1 MVSKIVNLTRK
12 VLPKLS
18 TNSKQNIESINSLPE
33 MVLHRM
39 CSNGDKSI
47 LRVDMNHCGA
57 AIIKKGGI
65 NTVYT
70 DALNGCNSV
79 GAAIKL
85 NNGNSLFMLS
95 HYVPTNTEGQ
105 ISALAKQLETYK
117 PYFSSVQEPQ
127 LFFNI
132 RGYKPD
138 GKNLEAVPN
147 PIVNGVKD
155 LFSKFFKKTP
165 KIEITPYQNQNRPAF
180 FSSANIFQ
188 FDPQNLKNLK
198 ITNVGEKE
206 KFITLA

>member
-1 MVSKIVNLTRK
+1 
-12 VLPKLS
+12 
-18 TNSKQNIESINSLPE
+18 

-57 AIIKKGGI
+57 AIIRKGGI

-70 DALNGCNSV
+70 DALHGCNSV

-85 NNGNSLFMLS
+85 NNGESLFMLS
-95 HYVPTNTEGQ
+95 HYVPTNTTGQ
-105 ISALAKQLETYK
+105 IEALAKQLDTYK
-117 PYFSSVQEPQ
+117 AYINPMQEPK

-138 GKNLEAVPN
+138 GINLEPEPN
-147 PIVNGVKD
+147 PIVDGVKK
-155 LFSKFFKKTP
+155 LFSKFFNQKADVH
-165 KIEITPYQNQNRPAF
+165 ITPYQNQKRPAF